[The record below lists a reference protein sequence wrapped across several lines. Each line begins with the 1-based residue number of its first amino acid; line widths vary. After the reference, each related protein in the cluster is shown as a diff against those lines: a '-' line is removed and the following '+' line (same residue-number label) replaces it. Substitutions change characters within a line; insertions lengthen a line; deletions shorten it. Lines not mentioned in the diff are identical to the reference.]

1 MIAASFAEWAIGYIL
16 CVIVVYIVLWVTK
29 W

>member
-1 MIAASFAEWAIGYIL
+1 MIMASLGEWILGYIL
-16 CVIVVYIVLWVTK
+16 CVIVVYIVLVVIK